1 MDIESIVKKYFDPC
15 AVYMVE
21 GREAMRAALTE
32 LAAEYDQK
40 LADMTRAV
48 DTDYEQLYREANERI
63 RQLEAERD
71 AEYTKGNAAVQK
83 WAKRALEAER
93 VSEGWNGWR
102 DVAVHGYP
110 EAAQEVLFVHKGKT
124 VHGAFIGEIFWHSNE
139 KCVAALWRPLPTP
152 LNHDEWRSLLAAATQ
167 KKEGE

>member
-1 MDIESIVKKYFDPC
+1 MDIKHLEVKRAYYNDPENVVVQMKC
-15 AVYMVE
+15 HNE
-21 GREAMRAALTE
+21 
-32 LAAEYDQK
+32 K
-40 LADMTRAV
+40 WADMVCEPAWSEHT
-48 DTDYEQLYREANERI
+48 EYRIKPKTI

-152 LNHDEWRSLLAAATQ
+152 LNHDEWRSLLASATQ
-167 KKEGE
+167 QEKEN